1 MQAWTEFCQHRKVSG
16 DVVPLRARGGYL
28 MLNNLELFIIG
39 PGALGL
45 VIAAALGLAIFYEP
59 GFYYA
64 LTAFAVIAISY
75 FLICQFG
82 RFFLSWLRSSRRHSP
97 QSDKKGDITR
107 MSPPPTTAAEKRRG
121 VGSYINAKDHPMP
134 RLQAMTNRTR
144 TLDPPLSRS
153 SPPASAA

>member
-1 MQAWTEFCQHRKVSG
+1 
-16 DVVPLRARGGYL
+16 

-82 RFFLSWLRSSRRHSP
+82 RFF
-97 QSDKKGDITR
+97 
-107 MSPPPTTAAEKRRG
+107 
-121 VGSYINAKDHPMP
+121 
-134 RLQAMTNRTR
+134 
-144 TLDPPLSRS
+144 
-153 SPPASAA
+153 